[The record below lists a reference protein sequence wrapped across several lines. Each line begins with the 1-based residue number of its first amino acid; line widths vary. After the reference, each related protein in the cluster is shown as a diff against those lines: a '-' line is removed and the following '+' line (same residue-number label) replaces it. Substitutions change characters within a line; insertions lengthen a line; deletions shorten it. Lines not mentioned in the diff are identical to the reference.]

1 MNFIY
6 LLEIFFIQNPKKFL
20 LLIEKHPSFIWK
32 MDKKKV
38 FLTLV
43 FRRYGGHWDT
53 TGVRRRPS
61 EPPPADTFFLLPLSL
76 SLSLSPPL
84 SSFPYF
90 FSWVL
95 VTSTKFP
102 KFSKARLYIFSFFII
117 LLLFKLCPFLLKLLL
132 LIFKILTTF

>member
-6 LLEIFFIQNPKKFL
+6 LLEIFFIQNPKKFM
-20 LLIEKHPSFIWK
+20 LLIEKTPIFYLK
-32 MDKKKV
+32 NGKKKV

-43 FRRYGGHWDT
+43 FRRYGGHRVT
-53 TGVRRRPS
+53 TGMRQRPP
-61 EPPPADTFFLLPLSL
+61 EPPPAGTFFHLPLSL
-76 SLSLSPPL
+76 SPFLLL
-84 SSFPYF
+84 SSFPCF

-95 VTSTKFP
+95 VTNTKLP
-102 KFSKARLYIFSFFII
+102 EFSKAPFYIFYFFII